1 MIIMFIN
8 KYSVL
13 AFSMI
18 LACLQAATEQDQL
31 EIALALSKAE
41 HEAELK
47 RNDDSMA
54 LQRAIEEQNIQKA
67 LQDDL
72 ETRNSKAAAGY
83 HENEDPEL
91 QRAIAE
97 SMKKPAATAGHYEN
111 EDPELQRAIA
121 ESMKKPAATAGH
133 YENEDPKLQQAIAES
148 MKKPAATDD
157 PEEMDEETRA
167 AIALSMQKPVAGTS
181 GGTAEDIVRES
192 RLNQFSSSAR
202 SSRAPLSEAD
212 LEARVESRF
221 EKEKRAIELQIRALE
236 AKDLTRIP
244 VRNRVEESTKI
255 NKSLSDLKTE
265 LQNYTARGKI
275 DAKKMQIRYW
285 IAGQSNA

>member
-83 HENEDPEL
+83 H
-91 QRAIAE
+91 
-97 SMKKPAATAGHYEN
+97 EN

>member
-1 MIIMFIN
+1 MIVMFIN

-31 EIALALSKAE
+31 DIALALSKAE

-91 QRAIAE
+91 Q
-97 SMKKPAATAGHYEN
+97 
-111 EDPELQRAIA
+111 
-121 ESMKKPAATAGH
+121 
-133 YENEDPKLQQAIAES
+133 QAIAES
-148 MKKPAATDD
+148 MKKPAA
-157 PEEMDEETRA
+157 
-167 AIALSMQKPVAGTS
+167 GTS
-181 GGTAEDIVRES
+181 GGAAEDIVRES
-192 RLNQFSSSAR
+192 RLKHFSSSAR

-212 LEARVESRF
+212 LEARVESQF
-221 EKEKRAIELQIRALE
+221 QKEKREIEIEIQGLEEMDVNTTVTIVKDRPKRRSEINERLYLLRNQLQHY
-236 AKDLTRIP
+236 TIP
-244 VRNRVEESTKI
+244 
-255 NKSLSDLKTE
+255 
-265 LQNYTARGKI
+265 GKI
-275 DAKKMQIRYW
+275 TAKKMQIKAW
-285 IAGQSNA
+285 IAAQR

>member
-1 MIIMFIN
+1 MIVMFIN

-31 EIALALSKAE
+31 DIALALSKAE

-91 QRAIAE
+91 QQAIAE

-121 ESMKKPAATAGH
+121 ESMKKPAA
-133 YENEDPKLQQAIAES
+133 
-148 MKKPAATDD
+148 
-157 PEEMDEETRA
+157 
-167 AIALSMQKPVAGTS
+167 GTS

-192 RLNQFSSSAR
+192 RLKHFSSSAR

-212 LEARVESRF
+212 LEARVESQF
-221 EKEKRAIELQIRALE
+221 QKEKREIEIEIQGLEEMDVNTTVTIVKDRPKRRSEINARLYVLRNQLQHY
-236 AKDLTRIP
+236 TIP
-244 VRNRVEESTKI
+244 
-255 NKSLSDLKTE
+255 
-265 LQNYTARGKI
+265 GKI
-275 DAKKMQIRYW
+275 TAKKMQIKAW
-285 IAGQSNA
+285 IAAQR

>member
-1 MIIMFIN
+1 MFIN

-31 EIALALSKAE
+31 DIALALSKEE

-47 RNDDSMA
+47 RKDDIELQKAQLRSKKMHNDSMA

-72 ETRNSKAAAGY
+72 ETINSKAAAGY

-91 QRAIAE
+91 QQAIE
-97 SMKKPAATAGHYEN
+97 LSMQKPVATAGYHEN
-111 EDPELQRAIA
+111 EDPELQ
-121 ESMKKPAATAGH
+121 
-133 YENEDPKLQQAIAES
+133 QAIALS
-148 MKKPAATDD
+148 MQKPVATDD

-167 AIALSMQKPVAGTS
+167 AIALSMQKPAAGTS
-181 GGTAEDIVRES
+181 DRTAEDIVRES
-192 RLNQFSSSAR
+192 RLKQFSSSAR

-212 LEARVESRF
+212 LEARVESQF

-236 AKDLTRIP
+236 GKHLTGIP
-244 VRNRVEESTKI
+244 VRNRVEERTKI

-275 DAKKMQIRYW
+275 DAKKMQIRAY
-285 IAGQSNA
+285 IAAQR

>member
-1 MIIMFIN
+1 MFIN

-31 EIALALSKAE
+31 DIALALSKAE

-47 RNDDSMA
+47 RKDDIELQKAQLRSKKMHNDSMA

-83 HENEDPEL
+83 HENEDRE
-91 QRAIAE
+91 
-97 SMKKPAATAGHYEN
+97 
-111 EDPELQRAIA
+111 
-121 ESMKKPAATAGH
+121 
-133 YENEDPKLQQAIAES
+133 LQQAIAES
-148 MKKPAATDD
+148 MKKPAATDY
-157 PEEMDEETRA
+157 PEEEMDEETRA
-167 AIALSMQKPVAGTS
+167 AIALSMQKPAAGTS

-192 RLNQFSSSAR
+192 RLKQFSSSAR

-212 LEARVESRF
+212 LEARVESQF

-236 AKDLTRIP
+236 GKDLTGIP
-244 VRNRVEESTKI
+244 VRNRVEERTKI

-275 DAKKMQIRYW
+275 DAKKMQIRAY
-285 IAGQSNA
+285 IAAQR